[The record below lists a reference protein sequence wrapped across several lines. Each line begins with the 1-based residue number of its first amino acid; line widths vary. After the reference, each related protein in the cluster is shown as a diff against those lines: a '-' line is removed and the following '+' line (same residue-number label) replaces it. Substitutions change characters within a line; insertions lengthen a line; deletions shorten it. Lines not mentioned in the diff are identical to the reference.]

1 MTAAQSRGGS
11 RKFRLANWGREQR
24 SGSRSA
30 DYLLLELTALCNT
43 SHRCTLSDSGIARY
57 FDLKKRSVSRHLGIL
72 RARGLIKVHF
82 EGTGR
87 TKRVITFCIAS
98 SHGQSGATT
107 TPKWHANQR
116 QNGGQNHKVIESGT
130 GRAVSQ
136 TTRPVPVIHP
146 NASPVEAMLAYRE
159 PSQRSDDG

>member
-1 MTAAQSRGGS
+1 MIAAKDRGGS
-11 RKFRLANWGREQR
+11 PKYRLANWGRQQR

-43 SHRCTLSDSGIARY
+43 SHRCTLSDSGIAKY

-72 RARGLIKVHF
+72 RAHGLIKVHF

-87 TKRVITFCIAS
+87 TKRIITFGIAP
-98 SHGQSGATT
+98 SHRQSGAAM
-107 TPKWHANQR
+107 TPKWHTDQR
-116 QNGGQNHKVIESGT
+116 RNGGQNDKVIESGT

-136 TTRPVPVIHP
+136 TTRPVPIIHP

-159 PSQRSDDG
+159 ASDRTDDG

>member
-1 MTAAQSRGGS
+1 MATKTSGGS

-30 DYLLLELTALCNT
+30 DYLLLQLTALCNT
-43 SHRCTLSDSGIARY
+43 SHRCILSDSGIAKY
-57 FDLKKRSVSRHLGIL
+57 FDLKKRTVSRHLGIL
-72 RARGLIKVHF
+72 RACGLIKVHF

-98 SHGQSGATT
+98 SHGQSGAAT
-107 TPKWHANQR
+107 TPDWLPNQR

-136 TTRPVPVIHP
+136 ATRPVPIIHP

-159 PSQRSDDG
+159 HYERSADR

>member
-1 MTAAQSRGGS
+1 MAAQTRDGS

-82 EGTGR
+82 EGPGR
-87 TKRVITFCIAS
+87 TDRVITFCIAS
-98 SHGQSGATT
+98 THGQFGAATT
-107 TPKWHANQR
+107 PEWLANQR
-116 QNGGQNHKVIESGT
+116 QNGGQNHKLIESVT
-130 GRAVSQ
+130 GRSVSQ
-136 TTRPVPVIHP
+136 VPRPAPLIHP

-159 PSQRSDDG
+159 PSSRSGDG